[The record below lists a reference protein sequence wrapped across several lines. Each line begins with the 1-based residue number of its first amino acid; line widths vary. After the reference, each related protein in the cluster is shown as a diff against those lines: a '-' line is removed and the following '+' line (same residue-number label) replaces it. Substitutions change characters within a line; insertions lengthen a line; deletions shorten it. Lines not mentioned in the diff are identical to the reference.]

1 MKLGWNRLDI
11 QLEETEQMLVRTG
24 SFLRHPDSC
33 LVIPH
38 KLRMPFSRMSKQM
51 LFLFQV
57 TGQNFTLTTPYE
69 DACISDIVLE
79 ADEAL
84 VIKMDHILA
93 FSANTFFCKTW
104 RFDLVSL
111 LTWQFRYIYIPG
123 PSRVVYFGLGEL
135 TQEQL
140 KDVCHDYDQGSV
152 IGWTNSLL
160 QGVSSRSSVL
170 SALFAKEQICLDR
183 FTGTGT
189 LLTQASTVTKLP
201 KRFHDEKANSS
212 GVDYLNALLGLRM

>member
-11 QLEETEQMLVRTG
+11 QLEETDEMLVRTG
-24 SFLRHPDSC
+24 SFLRHPDSR

-51 LFLFQV
+51 LFLFHV
-57 TGQNFTLTTPYE
+57 TGQKFTLTTPYE
-69 DACISDIVLE
+69 DACISEIDL
-79 ADEAL
+79 APNDAL
-84 VIKMDHILA
+84 VIKMDHVLA
-93 FSANTFFCKTW
+93 FSANTFLHRAW
-104 RFDLVSL
+104 RFDMVSL
-111 LTWQFRYIYIPG
+111 LTWQFRYIHIPG

-140 KDVCHDYDQGSV
+140 NDECHDYDQGSV

-183 FTGTGT
+183 FTGSGT
-189 LLTQASTVTKLP
+189 LLTQASTITKLP

-212 GVDYLNALLGLRM
+212 WVDYLNALLGLRI